1 MVIIEHPNTSHKLSK
16 TIRRTK
22 FVSQVGAG
30 KISNSPL
37 YSETTKSEKKKNSA
51 KITNQSHSKGHASTY
66 SVKILNSFNPDIQL
80 KDTEY
85 AIRNK
90 LIDLVTELKD
100 FKFMTI
106 LALEFKKE
114 KMMIK
119 KYIVPFTRMQKQK
132 QLLMKVTLICT

>member
-1 MVIIEHPNTSHKLSK
+1 MKQQKVKN
-16 TIRRTK
+16 
-22 FVSQVGAG
+22 
-30 KISNSPL
+30 
-37 YSETTKSEKKKNSA
+37 KKNSA

-66 SVKILNSFNPDIQL
+66 SVKILNSFNPEIQL

-100 FKFMTI
+100 FKFMKI

-119 KYIVPFTRMQKQK
+119 KNIVPFTRMQKQK

>member
-1 MVIIEHPNTSHKLSK
+1 MKNNYWITKNFKKPTFINRKLVIIEHPNTSHKLSK

-30 KISNSPL
+30 KISNNPL
-37 YSETTKSEKKKNSA
+37 YSEATKSEKKNA
-51 KITNQSHSKGHASTY
+51 KITNQSHSTGHASTY
-66 SVKILNSFNPDIQL
+66 SIKILNSFNPEIQL
-80 KDTEY
+80 KDPEY

-90 LIDLVTELKD
+90 LIDLLTELKD

-119 KYIVPFTRMQKQK
+119 KI
-132 QLLMKVTLICT
+132 

>member
-1 MVIIEHPNTSHKLSK
+1 MKQQKVKK
-16 TIRRTK
+16 
-22 FVSQVGAG
+22 
-30 KISNSPL
+30 
-37 YSETTKSEKKKNSA
+37 KKKNSA

-119 KYIVPFTRMQKQK
+119 KNIVPFTRMQKQK